1 MKSFEAK
8 VSGVVKLPPY
18 RIKAKPGDRSDDI
31 FLTLWRMSVSY
42 LAKDE
47 VYEIELREPL
57 RQFACTEYSIGTSGF
72 AEFDLFA
79 SPPVNV
85 GDRIQIDACEPGE
98 RAREDR
104 ERSEG
109 SRSNF

>member
-1 MKSFEAK
+1 MLTEVIDYKKRTE
-8 VSGVVKLPPY
+8 P
-18 RIKAKPGDRSDDI
+18 IDDLS

-47 VYEIELREPL
+47 IYEIELREPL
-57 RQFACTEYSIGTSGF
+57 KQFACTGYSVGNSGF

-79 SPPVNV
+79 SPPVKV
-85 GDRIQIDACEPGE
+85 GDRIQIDAYEPGE

-104 ERSEG
+104 DRPEE
-109 SRSNF
+109 SRNDF